1 MNNHRESSSSR
12 NAAGAGTPARAGVV
26 ETIAEGFSVALARPW
41 LLAIPL
47 LSDLVLWLG
56 LQISTRSLTESLGRL
71 MIEQGG
77 ANGQLAAD
85 ELAKIGERAH
95 VNDMGAFL
103 IPSLFSGIARDSLLA
118 GLFSIIAPPLTRGI
132 ERGKMYGDWGR
143 GLVGEWSPD
152 KWFGV
157 LGLMAAFLLFSTVLL
172 VIFQVP
178 LADAIRHEHRGARR
192 LARAM
197 VMAWGR
203 IIGLFVLAGIAGGI
217 VFIPL
222 TIGVAVLLLLG
233 IDLTALLSF
242 LILIGGG
249 VLAVY
254 TFFVLNAIVV
264 SEVGPI
270 TAVRYSVAIVR
281 RNFAD
286 TLRFGGTSL
295 LIATGSLQIWR
306 HLIENPPGIV
316 LSLLGNAF
324 IGTGLVLASMLFYSD
339 RLRVWQQNPRGGIR
353 RVFGPTHSRS

>member
-1 MNNHRESSSSR
+1 MNNHRESSSRR
-12 NAAGAGTPARAGVV
+12 NTAGADAPARAGVV

-56 LQISTRSLTESLGRL
+56 LQISSRPLTESLGRL
-71 MIEQGG
+71 MVDQGG

-85 ELAKIGERAH
+85 ELAKIGQRAH
-95 VNDMGAFL
+95 INDIGAFL

-118 GLFSIIAPPLTRGI
+118 ALFSMIAPPLTRGV
-132 ERGKMYGDWGR
+132 ERSKMYGDWGA
-143 GLVGEWSPD
+143 GLIGQWHPGQ
-152 KWFGV
+152 WFGV
-157 LGLMAAFLLFSTVLL
+157 LGLMTAFLFFSTVLL
-172 VIFQVP
+172 VLFQVP
-178 LADAIRHEHRGARR
+178 LANAVRQERRGVRSVAG
-192 LARAM
+192 AM
-197 VMAWGR
+197 AMAWTR
-203 IIGLFVLAGIAGGI
+203 IIGLFLLAAIAGGV
-217 VFIPL
+217 VFVPL

-233 IDLTALLSF
+233 IDLTALLS
-242 LILIGGG
+242 LMILLGGG

-270 TAVRYSVAIVR
+270 TAVRYSFAIVR
-281 RNFAD
+281 RNFGD

-306 HLIENPPGIV
+306 HLVENPPGIV

-324 IGTGLVLASMLFYSD
+324 IGTGLVLAGMLFYDD
-339 RLRVWQQNPRGGIR
+339 RLRGWQQNPRGGMR
-353 RVFGPTHSRS
+353 RVFGPTQSRS